1 MSLLDQMH
9 PIFIAFIIIGMSV
22 FIIIGLTVLVRWG
35 IRYSRKQKQRKK
47 DWDQQH
53 PGLALIALPVVYLQ
67 AHEDGVILQDSKQRL
82 HYFSKH
88 RGYSWEPLENIEI

>member
-47 DWDQQH
+47 DWDQHH

-67 AHEDGVILQDSKQRL
+67 AHEDGVIIQDSKQRL